1 MRFPTCFALVMFATA
16 ASAASSPAQEIES
29 VQEIMAKVA
38 ANQDRAQE
46 MRAAFV
52 YHQDLLLRML
62 RGNGKTAREEE
73 REYTVTPT
81 PSGTEKQLT
90 KFSGRYEKG
99 GKLIDYDEPGYTY
112 KEVDV
117 DGELINDLAK
127 DLADD
132 KKSRD
137 GIARDLFPLTTR
149 QQKKYTFSLV
159 GRQNYRGREIY
170 RITFK
175 PAGNESWDDDCPPWE
190 GEILVDAH
198 DFQPVVVTTRLAK
211 GLPVVVTT
219 LLGTNLKGLGFKVTY
234 DKFDEGLWFPVN
246 YGSEFEVKALFLYK
260 RKIAV
265 SLKNSGF
272 QRAEVAARV
281 TFDEPMQIDKNMKV
295 REVKSPPPLP
305 PYRR

>member
-1 MRFPTCFALVMFATA
+1 MRFPAFFAFGTFVTASFA
-16 ASAASSPAQEIES
+16 QVNES
-29 VQEIMAKVA
+29 VQEIMARVA
-38 ANQDRAQE
+38 ANQDRALE
-46 MRAAFV
+46 ARTAFV

-81 PSGTEKQLT
+81 PSGIEKQLT
-90 KFSGRYEKG
+90 RFSGRYEKG
-99 GKLIDYDEPGYTY
+99 GKLIDYEEPGFTY
-112 KEVDV
+112 KDLDI
-117 DGELINDLAK
+117 DGDLINDLAK

-149 QQKKYTFSLV
+149 QQQKYAFSLV

-175 PAGNESWDDDCPPWE
+175 PAGNESWDDDGPPWE
-190 GEILVDAH
+190 GEILVDVN
-198 DFQPVVVTTRLAK
+198 DYQPVVVTTRLAK

-272 QRAEVAARV
+272 QHAQVAAKV
-281 TFDEPMQIDKNMKV
+281 TFEEPLQIDKSMKV
-295 REVKSPPPLP
+295 QEVKSPAPPP
-305 PYRR
+305 PERR